1 VGINQRVNSFWK
13 RVINNFNEYRGNLKE
28 KDASQIKCRWSKL
41 NGMVQKFG
49 RCYKQAY
56 LRKKSGSS
64 EEDIMEDAMT
74 MYQQA
79 EGKRFML
86 VFAWKMIKNELKWS
100 N

>member
-1 VGINQRVNSFWK
+1 
-13 RVINNFNEYRGNLKE
+13 
-28 KDASQIKCRWSKL
+28 
-41 NGMVQKFG
+41 MVQKFG
-49 RCYKQAY
+49 GCYKQAY